1 MDKFARVYLLEL
13 WPAFRTRAWQGKDGC
28 ASIAIQVSHHSLFI
42 CLATS
47 ISCLIAA
54 WKGNFPV
61 TSQWRLSECIYEHPW
76 IQTASMSYNPQVH
89 DYLPHCSPHVKPT
102 IISPR
107 SLSEMSNSPF
117 DPPAAG
123 ASASVNRSESPAI
136 PGCSQDV
143 DTTDNSPQT
152 PCYDLPVSP
161 PIAYSRLR
169 IEPSE
174 TICLPSYHVQQ
185 SAQEPPPIDM
195 GLSSPKDFPM
205 MTEELPAY
213 SKMSTEEP
221 NTLAKA
227 LWKWGFL
234 CPLLWFIGMT
244 M

>member
-1 MDKFARVYLLEL
+1 
-13 WPAFRTRAWQGKDGC
+13 
-28 ASIAIQVSHHSLFI
+28 
-42 CLATS
+42 
-47 ISCLIAA
+47 
-54 WKGNFPV
+54 
-61 TSQWRLSECIYEHPW
+61 
-76 IQTASMSYNPQVH
+76 
-89 DYLPHCSPHVKPT
+89 
-102 IISPR
+102 
-107 SLSEMSNSPF
+107 MSNSPL
-117 DPPAAG
+117 DPPAPG
-123 ASASVNRSESPAI
+123 ASVSVNRSESPSI

-169 IEPSE
+169 IVPSE

-185 SAQEPPPIDM
+185 SAQELPRIDM
-195 GLSSPKDFPM
+195 DLPSPTDFPM

-213 SKMSTEEP
+213 SKTSTEEP

-244 M
+244 ILWIPLKSTEEEHDPEKAQKLEEMIVILRKTELKYARRCAWAFGGFSIFLIVPIVVVISWLTTR